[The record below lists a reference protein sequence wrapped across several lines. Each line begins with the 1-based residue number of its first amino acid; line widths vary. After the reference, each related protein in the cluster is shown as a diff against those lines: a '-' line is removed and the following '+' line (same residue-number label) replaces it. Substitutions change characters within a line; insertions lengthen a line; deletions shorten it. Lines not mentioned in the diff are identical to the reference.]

1 MAISPPPLPAFMCV
15 CVHQCV
21 GKGVSLLVRENAGVA
36 ASKCVYVC
44 VCMSVL
50 CVELHTCE

>member
-1 MAISPPPLPAFMCV
+1 MATSPPALPAFMCV
-15 CVHQCV
+15 CVHLSV
-21 GKGVSLLVRENAGVA
+21 GKGVSVLVRENAGVA
-36 ASKCVYVC
+36 ASECVYIY